1 MRQIMAL
8 YTWLNVAVSGIR
20 FGPDREAV
28 RAELRAHFED
38 KAADLRRVFPGI
50 PEQDAQELALSAM
63 GDAWEVKQELARV
76 HRPWLGYLWTASR
89 AIVWAALALV
99 LVLVLDSGLPSLGER
114 WQKLQEVR
122 TVGEA
127 LYEDGAPGWE
137 GERLAVLHVEG
148 KARLGRSVVSA
159 THGARWREP
168 EGDCLYIRLRITW
181 DRPWEVNQMAINHL
195 WVEDDLGNTYEI
207 GTARSLPGWTA
218 VQGLEAF
225 TAQAQRREDGWFIF
239 QFAPHVNHRE
249 GQSCAME
256 MLMWYGPWFTA
267 EQMEQP
273 YRLTLA
279 DAQGNVLAEQSG
291 VFPPDQRLHIW

>member
-1 MRQIMAL
+1 MKNNL
-8 YTWLNVAVSGIR
+8 SVLKWLDIAVSGIR
-20 FGPDREAV
+20 FGPDRAEV
-28 RAELRAHFED
+28 RQELLEHLED
-38 KAADLRRVFPGI
+38 KTLDLQRVFPDI
-50 PEQDAQELALSAM
+50 PEEEARERALSAM

-207 GTARSLPGWTA
+207 GTARSL
-218 VQGLEAF
+218 L
-225 TAQAQRREDGWFIF
+225 DGWNWS
-239 QFAPHVNHRE
+239 QRDLALEGVPPAAKELRVHSRLRE
-249 GQSCAME
+249 G
-256 MLMWYGPWFTA
+256 LDLVLD
-267 EQMEQP
+267 
-273 YRLTLA
+273 LTREV
-279 DAQGNVLAEQSG
+279 G
-291 VFPPDQRLHIW
+291 R

>member
-1 MRQIMAL
+1 
-8 YTWLNVAVSGIR
+8 
-20 FGPDREAV
+20 
-28 RAELRAHFED
+28 
-38 KAADLRRVFPGI
+38 
-50 PEQDAQELALSAM
+50 
-63 GDAWEVKQELARV
+63 
-76 HRPWLGYLWTASR
+76 
-89 AIVWAALALV
+89 
-99 LVLVLDSGLPSLGER
+99 
-114 WQKLQEVR
+114 
-122 TVGEA
+122 
-127 LYEDGAPGWE
+127 
-137 GERLAVLHVEG
+137 
-148 KARLGRSVVSA
+148 
-159 THGARWREP
+159 
-168 EGDCLYIRLRITW
+168 
-181 DRPWEVNQMAINHL
+181 MAINHL